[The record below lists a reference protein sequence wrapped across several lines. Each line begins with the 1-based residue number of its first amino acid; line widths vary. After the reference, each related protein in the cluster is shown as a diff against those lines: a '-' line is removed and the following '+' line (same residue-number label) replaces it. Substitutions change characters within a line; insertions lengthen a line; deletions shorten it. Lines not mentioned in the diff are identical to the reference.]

1 MDSSPLL
8 DREKSWLLFNGR
20 VLQEAADVSVPLIE
34 RMRFLGIFSNNL
46 DEFFRVRYATVRR
59 ISVLGKQGADLLS
72 GTSPKKLLN
81 QLNEIVLDQQKA
93 FEGIFS
99 DIKNDLRSEGI
110 HLVSEKDLD
119 KNQHAFIKSY
129 FEEKLSPALVPI
141 MLNYVNRFPM
151 LRDRS
156 IYHAVKLVKNGP
168 NTQKEY
174 ALIEIP
180 TEVFPRFLVLPNRG
194 EEHYII
200 YLDDVIR
207 FFLDRIFATFEFDE
221 IDAYTIKLTRDAEL
235 DIDNDI
241 SRSFIDKISRS
252 VKARRKAEPV
262 RFVYDK
268 LMPEDL
274 LAFLMKGLG
283 ADAESDSLIPGGR
296 YHNKKDLMSFPNV
309 GGARLEYISPKP
321 CLLPGFEQEKSMFS
335 VLDKK
340 DVLLHYPY
348 QSFAYVIRLLREAAI
363 DPQVTS
369 IKATLYRAAKN
380 SQFLNALVNAAKNGK
395 KITVVIELQA
405 RFDEEANIKWTKRLQ
420 DEGVEVIYGVPGL
433 KVHSKLV
440 IINRLNKQ
448 GIKTRYACIST
459 GNFNEKT
466 ARLYCDYALYT
477 SDPRLT
483 KEVNS
488 VFKFFRNNFA
498 VPTYHHLV
506 VSPHFTR
513 DKFYKLIDLEIKKA
527 LSGREALLFFKMNSL
542 VDVDMVEKLYSASKA
557 GVQIRLNIRGMC
569 SLIPGIPNLSENV
582 EAISIVDKY
591 LEHAR
596 VYVFGA
602 GEEAQVYISSADL
615 MTRNLDSRVEV
626 TCPIYDE
633 ANKKEILNNLEIG
646 WRDNVKSRWHDQDYD
661 NKYRRTGSIERH
673 RSQTLL
679 EEYYQQKAQEE

>member
-110 HLVSEKDLD
+110 HLISEKDLD

-168 NTQKEY
+168 NAQKEY

-180 TEVFPRFLVLPNRG
+180 TEVFPRFLVLPYRG
-194 EEHYII
+194 DERYII

-207 FFLDRIFATFEFDE
+207 YFLDRIFATFEFDE

-268 LMPEDL
+268 MMPEDL

-309 GGARLEYISPKP
+309 GGSRLEYMSPKP
-321 CLLPGFEQEKSMFS
+321 CLMPNFEQEKSMFS

-348 QSFAYVIRLLREAAI
+348 QSFAYLIRLLREAAI

-440 IINRLNKQ
+440 IINRLNNQ
-448 GIKTRYACIST
+448 GKKTPYACIST

-488 VFKFFRNNFA
+488 VFKFFHNNFA
-498 VPTYHHLV
+498 VPRYEHLV

-513 DKFYKLIDLEIKKA
+513 EKFYKLIDLEIEKA
-527 LSGREALLFFKMNSL
+527 LSGRQALLHFKMNSL
-542 VDVDMVEKLYSASKA
+542 VDTDMVEKLYSASKA

-569 SLIPGIPNLSENV
+569 SLIPGIPDLSENV

-633 ANKKEILNNLEIG
+633 ANKAEILKNLEMG
-646 WRDNVKSRWHDQDYD
+646 WSDNVKSRWHDQDYD
-661 NKYRRTGSIERH
+661 NKYRRTGSIDRH

-679 EEYYQQKAQEE
+679 EEYYRQKAYQE